1 MEVQKGSNEQ
11 AKKQTERERERG
23 VVGRGGHP
31 KVSEGATAKYPRNFS
46 KCKSFGKK
54 TFCKLKKVEI
64 G

>member
-1 MEVQKGSNEQ
+1 MNKQKN
-11 AKKQTERERERG
+11 KQRERERG